1 MPKTATNQV
10 EALEC
15 PVRNQWVSFRL
26 VDEHGHGSSFSGLS
40 FQLHDSGGKTHSG
53 TLDDN
58 GFAQLENLPCGIPTL
73 DLSANYQ
80 GGSDFWHEVLTK
92 RNAFK
97 IPLTALQIA
106 AEQSPFGPRR
116 DTDGLTYLAHERAI
130 AEDAKFF
137 RVEVSDFVEA
147 AAHLPDPDSGWG
159 PKPPKPKHNGDSA
172 KQQPAINL
180 EPNRHHMLEVK
191 ALRAYSPLLS
201 RDKAFCALNAYHL
214 AVMSTFVYAPFS
226 KETPFGTPYQSA
238 PPPYKEPG
246 SIGQVLR
253 EGLSCGKRPTLFNT
267 AGPYHLLY
275 EEVPYSKRLEVMPY
289 DPSRYREEALKGW
302 NNPEDVHFLYHE
314 DTGTQAFITHNDRVM
329 LISIRGTQGL
339 KDILTDLDGRQE
351 PFSGG
356 VGQAHRG
363 FHGGFKAAQAFVQRY
378 LDAFYHPDH
387 SIIVCGHS
395 LGGAI
400 ALLLAEWL
408 RREPKQPQVQLYTF
422 GAPRAGDRT
431 FVQGAQE
438 LIHHRLVN
446 HNDLVPG
453 VPTPWLDAEWKL
465 LMAGTATLHLSS
477 LGGATLLLAG
487 LLNLKGDPYEHHGEQ
502 RHFMPR
508 KKDAR
513 SEASIL
519 WQPGCEA
526 LESLTCAQYA
536 GLLHLQG
543 DMPQRGQPSLA
554 EHSSDTGYSRAALT
568 TLLRWTASLERDGE
582 LFSREEAD
590 DLAEQVKALERALA
604 DWRPGSYLQFRRAV
618 RLRHD
623 RRFYNK
629 SEEELRRLY
638 DQGVLLASQ
647 LAHSQRQQLTRTLL
661 RLQTQGQ
668 RLITPQAV
676 FGEFAQRPD
685 LPELVSQWRAAKE
698 NHHAERLARLPVPQ
712 ERAYG

>member
-1 MPKTATNQV
+1 MPTPANQV

-15 PVRNQWVSFRL
+15 PLRNHWVSFRL
-26 VDEHGHGSSFSGLS
+26 VDEHGQGLPYAGLAYRLQDKEGQS
-40 FQLHDSGGKTHSG
+40 HTG
-53 TLDDN
+53 TLDRN
-58 GFAQLENLPCGIPTL
+58 GYARVVNLCGGVSVL
-73 DLSANYQ
+73 DLSTPYTSSPDSWHDVLANRET
-80 GGSDFWHEVLTK
+80 FNV
-92 RNAFK
+92 
-97 IPLTALQIA
+97 PLSALQVA
-106 AEQSPFGPRR
+106 AEQSPFGPRHN
-116 DTDGLTYLAHERAI
+116 GQTYLAKERAV
-130 AEDAKFF
+130 AEGAKFF

-147 AAHLPDPDSGWG
+147 AAHLPDPDSGWA
-159 PKPPKPKHNGDSA
+159 PRPPKLKNATD
-172 KQQPAINL
+172 QQQLGVDL
-180 EPNRHHMLEVK
+180 EPNRHHVLEVK
-191 ALRAYSPLLS
+191 ALRAYRPLLS

-226 KETPFGTPYQSA
+226 KEAPFGTPYQSA

-246 SIGQVLR
+246 SIGHVLR
-253 EGLSCGKRPTLFNT
+253 EGLSCGKRPTQFNT

-289 DPSRYREEALKGW
+289 DPSRYRDEALRGW

-314 DTGTQAFITHNDRVM
+314 DSGTQGFITHSDRVI

-387 SIIVCGHS
+387 SIMVCGHS

-446 HNDLVPG
+446 HNDLIPG

-465 LMAGTATLHLSS
+465 LMAGTATLHLSP
-477 LGGATLLLAG
+477 LGGVTLLLAG

-508 KKDAR
+508 KKDAK

-536 GLLHLQG
+536 GLLDLQG

-590 DLAEQVKALERALA
+590 DLAEQVKALESALA

-629 SEEELRRLY
+629 SEEELRRIY

-698 NHHAERLARLPVPQ
+698 NRHAERLARLPVPQ

>member
-1 MPKTATNQV
+1 M
-10 EALEC
+10 
-15 PVRNQWVSFRL
+15 
-26 VDEHGHGSSFSGLS
+26 
-40 FQLHDSGGKTHSG
+40 
-53 TLDDN
+53 
-58 GFAQLENLPCGIPTL
+58 
-73 DLSANYQ
+73 
-80 GGSDFWHEVLTK
+80 
-92 RNAFK
+92 
-97 IPLTALQIA
+97 
-106 AEQSPFGPRR
+106 
-116 DTDGLTYLAHERAI
+116 
-130 AEDAKFF
+130 
-137 RVEVSDFVEA
+137 
-147 AAHLPDPDSGWG
+147 
-159 PKPPKPKHNGDSA
+159 
-172 KQQPAINL
+172 
-180 EPNRHHMLEVK
+180 
-191 ALRAYSPLLS
+191 
-201 RDKAFCALNAYHL
+201 
-214 AVMSTFVYAPFS
+214 
-226 KETPFGTPYQSA
+226 
-238 PPPYKEPG
+238 
-246 SIGQVLR
+246 
-253 EGLSCGKRPTLFNT
+253 
-267 AGPYHLLY
+267 
-275 EEVPYSKRLEVMPY
+275 
-289 DPSRYREEALKGW
+289 
-302 NNPEDVHFLYHE
+302 
-314 DTGTQAFITHNDRVM
+314 
-329 LISIRGTQGL
+329 
-339 KDILTDLDGRQE
+339 
-351 PFSGG
+351 
-356 VGQAHRG
+356 
-363 FHGGFKAAQAFVQRY
+363 QRY

-387 SIIVCGHS
+387 SIMVCGHS

-446 HNDLVPG
+446 HNDAIPG

-465 LMAGTATLHLSS
+465 LAAGTATLHVSPLS
-477 LGGATLLLAG
+477 GVALLLAG
-487 LLNLKGDPYEHHGEQ
+487 LLNLAGDPYEHHGEQ

-508 KKDAR
+508 KKDAK

-536 GLLHLQG
+536 GLLDLQG

-698 NHHAERLARLPVPQ
+698 NRHAERLARLPVPQ
-712 ERAYG
+712 ERVYG